1 MMIRILAIGKT
12 KAGFVADGLNEYLGR
27 LKHYSKVSWE
37 ELDDVKKI
45 DRTNQELVKQ
55 KEGELIL
62 SHLKPGDHL
71 ILLDEGG
78 KPKSSTDFSKWIQKK
93 QVSSTNMV
101 FCIGGSFGFSEEVY
115 GRANERLSLSS
126 MTFNH
131 QMVRMIF
138 AEQLY
143 RGFTIL
149 RGEPYHHS

>member
-1 MMIRILAIGKT
+1 MMIRILSLGKT
-12 KAGFVADGLNEYLGR
+12 KAGFVADGLEEYLRR
-27 LKHYSKVSWE
+27 LKHYAKVTWE
-37 ELDDVKKI
+37 EFDDIKKI

-55 KEGELIL
+55 REGELIL
-62 SHLKPGDHL
+62 SQLKPGDHL

-78 KPKSSTDFSKWIQKK
+78 NTYSSTEFAKWIQKK

-101 FCIGGSFGFSEEVY
+101 FCIGGSFGFSNEVY
-115 GRANERLSLSS
+115 DRANEKLWLSS

-131 QMVRMIF
+131 QMIRMIF

>member
-12 KAGFVADGLNEYLGR
+12 KSGFVREGLQEYVAR
-27 LKHYSKVSWE
+27 LKHYSKLSWE
-37 ELDDVKKI
+37 EFDDIKKI
-45 DRTNQELVKQ
+45 DRTNQTLVKQ

-62 SHLKPGDHL
+62 SQLKPNDYL
-71 ILLDEGG
+71 ILLDEEG
-78 KPKSSTDFSKWIQKK
+78 KARRSVEFAEWLEKK

-101 FCIGGSFGFSEEVY
+101 FCIGGAFGFSPEVY
-115 GRANERLSLSS
+115 KRANEKLSLSP

-138 AEQLY
+138 MEQLY
-143 RGFTIL
+143 RAFTIQ